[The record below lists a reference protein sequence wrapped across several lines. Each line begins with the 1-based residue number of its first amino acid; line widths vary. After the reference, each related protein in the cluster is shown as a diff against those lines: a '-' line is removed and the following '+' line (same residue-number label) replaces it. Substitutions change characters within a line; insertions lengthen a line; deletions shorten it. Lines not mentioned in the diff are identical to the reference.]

1 MTVRCASTA
10 TQHLQGVLAA
20 ADSSRALSDYRQGEY
35 AIVTASTL
43 PNRIHAAQ
51 EVKKLGDQ
59 LDITFDE
66 IEPSLTGDT
75 AQEFQEL
82 RTTWEAYKKNTSKLT
97 ELAKN
102 NKNAEATKL
111 LEQSNSDYASMT
123 SKLSHVVDN
132 RKDFIQQ
139 ENISAASKYQ
149 TTKWTLI
156 VCILLVV
163 LLSVMM
169 AMKLS
174 QSIMNSIRYLMNVSQ
189 EVAAGNLTVEA
200 RSAATDEFGVLT
212 NTYGTTIQHLRK
224 LIQHIQETA
233 NQVAAFSGQLT
244 ENASQSALA
253 TQQVAESIS
262 NVAGNT
268 SQQGEAVSN
277 STENLQKM
285 TQNLQGFEEKASA
298 SAEAARSVESIAS
311 DGKASIAGAVG
322 QMAEIAG
329 SVTASA
335 EVIRQLSARSTEIG
349 QISVTISS
357 IAEQTNLLALN
368 AAIEAAR
375 AGEAGR
381 GFSVVADEVR
391 KLAEASS
398 EAAAQISTLIQTIQA
413 DTDAAVERMEK
424 GTQDVENG
432 RKVVTEAGNAFETIS
447 AAIVDLNAHA
457 AAILADAQESTA
469 KASAL
474 AEAMQGIDQSAKD
487 VSAETESVSAATE
500 EQSASMDEVANAS
513 RQLAGLA
520 QELTDSTKK
529 FRI

>member
-1 MTVRCASTA
+1 
-10 TQHLQGVLAA
+10 
-20 ADSSRALSDYRQGEY
+20 
-35 AIVTASTL
+35 
-43 PNRIHAAQ
+43 
-51 EVKKLGDQ
+51 
-59 LDITFDE
+59 
-66 IEPSLTGDT
+66 
-75 AQEFQEL
+75 
-82 RTTWEAYKKNTSKLT
+82 
-97 ELAKN
+97 
-102 NKNAEATKL
+102 
-111 LEQSNSDYASMT
+111 MT

-268 SQQGEAVSN
+268 SQQGDAVSN

-413 DTDAAVERMEK
+413 DTGCRCGANGKRDAGCGEWP
-424 GTQDVENG
+424 
-432 RKVVTEAGNAFETIS
+432 
-447 AAIVDLNAHA
+447 
-457 AAILADAQESTA
+457 
-469 KASAL
+469 
-474 AEAMQGIDQSAKD
+474 
-487 VSAETESVSAATE
+487 
-500 EQSASMDEVANAS
+500 
-513 RQLAGLA
+513 
-520 QELTDSTKK
+520 
-529 FRI
+529 

>member
-1 MTVRCASTA
+1 M
-10 TQHLQGVLAA
+10 
-20 ADSSRALSDYRQGEY
+20 
-35 AIVTASTL
+35 
-43 PNRIHAAQ
+43 
-51 EVKKLGDQ
+51 
-59 LDITFDE
+59 
-66 IEPSLTGDT
+66 
-75 AQEFQEL
+75 

-163 LLSVMM
+163 MLSVMM

-174 QSIMNSIRYLMNVSQ
+174 QSIMNSISYLMNVSQ

-285 TQNLQGFEEKASA
+285 TKNLQGFEEKASA

-311 DGKASIAGAVG
+311 DGKTSIAGAVG